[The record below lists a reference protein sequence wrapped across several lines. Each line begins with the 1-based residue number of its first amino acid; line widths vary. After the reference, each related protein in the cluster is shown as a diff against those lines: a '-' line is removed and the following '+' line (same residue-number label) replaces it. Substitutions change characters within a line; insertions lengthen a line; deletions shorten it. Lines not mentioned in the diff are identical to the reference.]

1 MILIWIA
8 LVVAIAIFISALC
21 CEDAKHGH
29 EGSLIVFIAVM
40 IPGMIGFVISL
51 IALLVSWWSTTAAMC
66 IASVS
71 ITCSVIPP
79 FQLYGIYRVVEL
91 FQWARCTM
99 FHHEQPVSA
108 GYGYGES
115 EILKCKQCD
124 REWTVPK
131 AVNRS

>member
-79 FQLYGIYRVVEL
+79 FQL
-91 FQWARCTM
+91 FQCARCTM